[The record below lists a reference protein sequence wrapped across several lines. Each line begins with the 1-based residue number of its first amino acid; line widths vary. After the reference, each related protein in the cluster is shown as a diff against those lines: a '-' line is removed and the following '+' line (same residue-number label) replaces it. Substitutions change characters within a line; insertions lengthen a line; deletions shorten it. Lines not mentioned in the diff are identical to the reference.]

1 MSMASLRTGYSGDT
15 ASLPSLMGPQNDWE
29 IAPMDI
35 EILRRDD
42 GSPWELGAGAF
53 GKVRE
58 PSWTRLYPHSQRLRR
73 MGAFTADAVSL
84 GWAWQGAACR
94 DASTPMLTCCMPCLL
109 GLRCWACASVWL
121 LRL

>member
-1 MSMASLRTGYSGDT
+1 MSMTSLRTGYSGDT

-53 GKVRE
+53 GKVRA
-58 PSWTRLYPHSQRLRR
+58 PPGSNVPPLSALKTLWTSS
-73 MGAFTADAVSL
+73 MADVVL
-84 GWAWQGAACR
+84 PG
-94 DASTPMLTCCMPCLL
+94 
-109 GLRCWACASVWL
+109 
-121 LRL
+121 

>member
-1 MSMASLRTGYSGDT
+1 MSMTSLRTGYSGDT

-53 GKVRE
+53 GKVRAL
-58 PSWTRLYPHSQRLRR
+58 PPLSALKT
-73 MGAFTADAVSL
+73 
-84 GWAWQGAACR
+84 QGASSRLMRCR
-94 DASTPMLTCCMPCLL
+94 RDGIGRVLPTGAHEHQC
-109 GLRCWACASVWL
+109 
-121 LRL
+121 

>member
-1 MSMASLRTGYSGDT
+1 MSMTSLQTGYSGDT

-53 GKVRE
+53 GKVGFR
-58 PSWTRLYPHSQRLRR
+58 
-73 MGAFTADAVSL
+73 V
-84 GWAWQGAACR
+84 
-94 DASTPMLTCCMPCLL
+94 
-109 GLRCWACASVWL
+109 
-121 LRL
+121 